1 MNNIKGA
8 NKQCKKTTYKLED
21 FSDNL
26 RRYRDG
32 CGMTK
37 KELLEKMN
45 EYGISL
51 SLRTYNSY
59 ENYNNKEKYEDY
71 NKEKEPHE
79 IGSQSLYVISD
90 ILGVSMNDLVG
101 KPFDSKT
108 VKNTTLS
115 EIGLTPESLNTLRK
129 QRNRA
134 KSHSKAMI
142 KGTAMIH
149 PSSKYIKHEDIFK
162 LDEISVINFLIQHSD
177 LFSIFISQA
186 RETYCILLSCQERE
200 KDLRNQLEKAVDNN
214 EKKQINKK
222 LKKIKDE
229 KSRTINYNS
238 FLIHDTV
245 VKAFNKYIKYL
256 SNIDKTYIKKD

>member
-37 KELLEKMN
+37 KELLKKMN

-115 EIGLTPESLNTLRK
+115 EIGLTPESLNILRK

-214 EKKQINKK
+214 EKKQINKE

-229 KSRTINYNS
+229 KSRTTNYNS

-245 VKAFNKYIKYL
+245 VKAFNNYIKYL
-256 SNIDKTYIKKD
+256 SNIDKTYIKKE